1 MGNEYSHQTGQP
13 IPEQTNQ
20 TIPEQTE
27 PVPSGTTYR

>member
-20 TIPEQTE
+20 TIPEQTD
-27 PVPSGTTYR
+27 PGPLGTTYR